1 MEDRGFWE
9 QFEQKKNFHASAVLK
24 SYLNIY
30 ETSIERGL
38 DDVDIKSIQ
47 EKGLAAMAN

>member
-1 MEDRGFWE
+1 MEDRGFSE
-9 QFEQKKNFHASAVLK
+9 QFEQKKFFHASATLK

-30 ETSIERGL
+30 KVSIEGGL

-47 EKGLAAMAN
+47 ERGLAAVAN